1 MKVKITKE
9 QFINHILSLQ
19 GLQYAWVDRDLDDED
34 LIIEINE
41 SQIVK
46 EKTNAEKWREIII
59 DLMSESYHSSSVND
73 PQKYLANKLDAM
85 NYNADAAYKEVV
97 GGE

>member
-1 MKVKITKE
+1 MTNKLKIKLTKE
-9 QFINHILSLQ
+9 QIDILIACVKCSFPIPTL
-19 GLQYAWVDRDLDDED
+19 
-34 LIIEINE
+34 IEIHDD
-41 SQIVK
+41 QIIK